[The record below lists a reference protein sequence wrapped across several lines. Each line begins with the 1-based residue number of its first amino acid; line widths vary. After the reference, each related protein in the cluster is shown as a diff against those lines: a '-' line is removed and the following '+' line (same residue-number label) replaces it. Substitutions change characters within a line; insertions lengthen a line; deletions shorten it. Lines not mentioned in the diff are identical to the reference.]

1 MCGDATR
8 QEIDRLKRENSELKE
23 LVGELSLEFHRFKN
37 ISATPTRQRHR
48 RMSAV
53 EQSRVVA
60 EVERHGRGKSRR
72 LRELGISRSTY
83 YWWRWRHRQGSW
95 EGTEEIDRPW
105 NRLRPDEAAVVL
117 AAAREMPT
125 WRSRQL
131 AAYPPTTWT

>member
-1 MCGDATR
+1 MSA
-8 QEIDRLKRENSELKE
+8 EERLK
-23 LVGELSLEFHRFKN
+23 
-37 ISATPTRQRHR
+37 
-48 RMSAV
+48 
-53 EQSRVVA
+53 VVA
-60 EVERHGRGKSRR
+60 EVERQGRGKSRR

-83 YWWRWRHRQGSW
+83 YWWRHRQGSW

-131 AAYPPTTWT
+131 AGELFLEFHRFKQHLCHPYTTVAPAHERRGAVEGRG